1 MKKLFISQPMNDKND
16 EDILW
21 ERQEALLQVVAE
33 YGEEVELIDS
43 FFQNAPHE
51 ARPLWFLGKSLELL
65 ARADIVYFVPGWEKT
80 RGCRIQH
87 ECAEQYGLRI
97 VHD

>member
-65 ARADIVYFVPGWEKT
+65 AGGGY
-80 RGCRIQH
+80 CLL
-87 ECAEQYGLRI
+87 CAGLGKDKRLPNPT
-97 VHD
+97 